1 MSRKFGA
8 FNTRKRAHPLAWL
21 LVTTSLYPLAVQA
34 EPAKKTIALPAVEVA
49 ADDRG
54 ADRGKSKEG
63 ELNKTPESLYQTP
76 LGQVETTIPADR
88 MINTQAFTVFDVLRD
103 SPGVEVKQ
111 GNGPRDVG
119 ISIRGSNARNPFGI
133 RNIVVFEDGFP
144 VTQPDG
150 LSRTDLTDPHAYGAI
165 DVIRGPSSA
174 LYGNYATGGAINFRM
189 RTGAQING
197 VDVGTDT
204 GSFGYLN
211 NYFRYG
217 AAGKDYDVSVFS
229 SNVIGNGPT
238 NHNLFNTQTVNV
250 LASYSPTPDDK
261 FTVKMIGNRLYG
273 DLSVRLNLNQ
283 FYLNPFQNNCYAF
296 PNITAARAAGCGTV
310 NILRNGFFGP
320 RDPLTA
326 HQAGLH
332 RDDTRMILGL
342 RWEHNLDNN
351 NIWRTQVVLDDKNIY
366 QPTSAFASKG
376 DQPSINVMSDVTGFG
391 KLFGFDTAH
400 FGGIYFNT
408 VSGTNIAFNPVPPN
422 GRSGG
427 TTQITP
433 SQQTNAGLHGREEI
447 RFSDYV
453 TGVVG
458 LGAEYTNINGTLNN
472 FTYRG
477 TFNPTVTGVS
487 VNNHYY
493 NIAPEGALVYRPNS
507 EWLVKAR
514 VGTGYG
520 TPQASNLFV
529 TQTGAPGNNTG
540 LKSQT
545 NLGLDLAA
553 IWTPLDT
560 VWLSV
565 DGFYEWFRNEF
576 VTQFAPV
583 TAAVPAPQGFT
594 FNAPRSEH
602 RGVEVAGLWQPYP
615 GWKARIAYTY
625 NNQIYTQYSE
635 TLTGV
640 AQPFDR
646 AGNWIPGIALNQ
658 LTARLGYD
666 VPWGPL
672 KGLGGFAEYYLTDHF
687 YADNANLLRIPGYR
701 VVNLNIHYDTDVQNS
716 FIQKVGAFFE
726 VRNVFNNTYVASAN
740 NITNTV
746 TGGVQDPGFVLAGFD
761 PARASGL
768 ANSGTIFAG
777 FPRVFI
783 GGLRV
788 KF

>member
-1 MSRKFGA
+1 MFRKFNAG
-8 FNTRKRAHPLAWL
+8 KRAHSLAWL
-21 LVTTSLYPLAVQA
+21 MVTTSLYPLAAQA
-34 EPAKKTIALPAVEVA
+34 QQAGKPLVAAQAQPGKKTTELPVVEVV
-49 ADDRG
+49 ADDSG
-54 ADRGKSKEG
+54 AGTGKSKEG

-76 LGQVETTIPADR
+76 LGQVETAIPADR
-88 MINTQAFTVFDVLRD
+88 MIDTQAFSVFDVLRD
-103 SPGVEVKQ
+103 SPGVSLKQ

-150 LSRTDLTDPHAYGAI
+150 LSRTDFTDPHAYGAI

-174 LYGNYATGGAINFRM
+174 LYGNYATGGAINFRV

-197 VDVGTDT
+197 IDVGTDA

-211 NYFRYG
+211 NYLAYG
-217 AAGKDYDVSVFS
+217 SAGKDYDVSLFS

-238 NHNLFNTQTVNV
+238 NHNLFNTQTLNV

-261 FTVKMIGNRLYG
+261 ITLKMIGNRLYG

-283 FYLNPFQNNCYAF
+283 FYLNPYQNNCYAF
-296 PNITAARAAGCGTV
+296 PNIAAARAAGCGTV
-310 NILRNGFFGP
+310 NIFRNGFFGAT
-320 RDPLTA
+320 DPFTA

-351 NIWRTQVVLDDKNIY
+351 NIWRTQVVLDDKNIN
-366 QPTSAFASKG
+366 QPTGAQGNHG
-376 DQPSINVMSDVTGFG
+376 DQPAINVMSDVTGFG
-391 KLFGFDTAH
+391 QLFGFDAAH

-408 VSGTNIAFNPVPPN
+408 TSGTSISYNVAPGGN
-422 GRSGG
+422 GKIGG
-427 TTQITP
+427 TTAITP

-447 RFSDYV
+447 KFTDYL

-472 FTYRG
+472 FAYPQTPG
-477 TFNPTVTGVS
+477 TPPNFTPTVTPIS
-487 VNNHYY
+487 ANNNYY

-529 TQTGAPGNNTG
+529 TQDGTRGNNTQ

-565 DGFYEWFRNEF
+565 GGFYEFFRNEF

-583 TAAVPAPQGFT
+583 TAAVPAPQAFT

-602 RGVEVAGLWQPYP
+602 RGVEVAGLWQFYP
-615 GWKARIAYTY
+615 GWRARVAYTY

-635 TLTGV
+635 NLSAAGV
-640 AQPFDR
+640 TTPFNR
-646 AGNWIPGIALNQ
+646 AGNWIPGIALNT
-658 LTARLGYD
+658 LTA
-666 VPWGPL
+666 
-672 KGLGGFAEYYLTDHF
+672 
-687 YADNANLLRIPGYR
+687 
-701 VVNLNIHYDTDVQNS
+701 
-716 FIQKVGAFFE
+716 
-726 VRNVFNNTYVASAN
+726 
-740 NITNTV
+740 
-746 TGGVQDPGFVLAGFD
+746 
-761 PARASGL
+761 
-768 ANSGTIFAG
+768 
-777 FPRVFI
+777 
-783 GGLRV
+783 
-788 KF
+788 

>member
-1 MSRKFGA
+1 MYRN
-8 FNTRKRAHPLAWL
+8 FNAGERAHSLACL
-21 LVTTSLYPLAVQA
+21 MVTMSLWPLAVQA
-34 EPAKKTIALPAVEVA
+34 EPAKKITELPVVEVV
-49 ADDRG
+49 ADDSG
-54 ADRGKSKEG
+54 AGTGKSKEG

-76 LGQVETTIPADR
+76 LGQVVTTIPADR
-88 MINTQAFTVFDVLRD
+88 TINTQAFSVFDVLRD
-103 SPGVEVKQ
+103 SPGVELKQ

-119 ISIRGSNARNPFGI
+119 ISIRGSNARNAFGI

-197 VDVGTDT
+197 LDVGTDA

-211 NYFRYG
+211 NYVAYG

-238 NHNLFNTQTVNV
+238 NHNLFNTQTLNV

-261 FTVKMIGNRLYG
+261 ITLKMIGNRLYG
-273 DLSVRLNLNQ
+273 DLSVRLNLDQ
-283 FYLNPFQNNCYAF
+283 FYRNPYQNNCYAF
-296 PNITAARAAGCGTV
+296 VNIPAARAAGCGTV
-310 NILRNGFFGP
+310 NIFRNGFFGP
-320 RDPLTA
+320 TDPMTA

-351 NIWRTQVVLDDKNIY
+351 TIWRTQVVLDDKNIN
-366 QPTSAFASKG
+366 QPTGAQGNHG
-376 DQPSINVMSDVTGFG
+376 DQPSINVMSDVTSFG
-391 KLFGFDTAH
+391 QLFGFEAAH
-400 FGGIYFNT
+400 FGGIYANT
-408 VSGTNIAFNPVPPN
+408 TSGTSISYNVAPGGN
-422 GRSGG
+422 GKIGG
-427 TTQITP
+427 TTAIQP

-447 RFSDYV
+447 KFTDYL

-472 FTYRG
+472 FAYPG
-477 TFNPTVTGVS
+477 TFTPTVTPIS
-487 VNNHYY
+487 ANNNYY
-493 NIAPEGALVYRPNS
+493 NIAPEGALVYQPNS

-514 VGTGYG
+514 IGTGYG

-529 TQTGAPGNNTG
+529 TQTGERGNNTQ
-540 LKSQT
+540 LKTQT
-545 NLGLDLAA
+545 NLGYDLAA
-553 IWTPLDT
+553 IWTPLET

-565 DGFYEWFRNEF
+565 TGFYEFFRNEF

-583 TAAVPAPQGFT
+583 TAAVPAPLAFT

-602 RGVEVAGLWQPYP
+602 RGVEVAGLWQFYP
-615 GWKARIAYTY
+615 GWRARLAYTY
-625 NNQIYTQYSE
+625 NNQVYTQFSE
-635 TLTGV
+635 TLSG
-640 AQPFDR
+640 AALPFNR
-646 AGNWIPGIALNQ
+646 AGNWIPGIALNT

-666 VPWGPL
+666 VPFGPL
-672 KGLGGFAEYYLTDHF
+672 TGLGGFAEFYLTDSF
-687 YADNANLLRIPGYR
+687 YADNANLLKIPGYR
-701 VVNLNIHYDTDVQNS
+701 LVNLNIHYDTDVQNS
-716 FIQKVGAFFE
+716 FIRKIGAFFE
-726 VRNVFNNTYVASAN
+726 VRNVFNNTYIASAN
-740 NITNTV
+740 NVTNTV
-746 TGGVQDPGFVLAGFD
+746 TAGGAQNPASVLATGTGFN
-761 PARASGL
+761 
-768 ANSGTIFAG
+768 NSGTIYAG
-777 FPRVFI
+777 FPRVFV